1 MNIFQVIKTSVGAL
15 IFRAYARITYGLQF
29 RVARPEEMA
38 GCLLMSEK
46 VRSAFYDIVPFE
58 MLDEHAPSKDQL
70 EARTQRQG
78 YWVRA
83 KFIR

>member
-1 MNIFQVIKTSVGAL
+1 
-15 IFRAYARITYGLQF
+15 
-29 RVARPEEMA
+29 MA